1 MKEYKNILG
10 TTEKN
15 KDRYSDD
22 LPYNI
27 PIYKRKPYEM
37 RSLDRELKITSII
50 GKGTASTESYKYYPY
65 EMEDTRLY
73 QFDKITDCV

>member
-1 MKEYKNILG
+1 MKEYKNVLG
-10 TTEKN
+10 TTKKN
-15 KDRYSDD
+15 TQRFSED

-27 PIYKRKPYEM
+27 PIYRRKPYEIKVV
-37 RSLDRELKITSII
+37 DKTD
-50 GKGTASTESYKYYPY
+50 KYYAY

>member
-1 MKEYKNILG
+1 MKEYKNVLG
-10 TTEKN
+10 TTKKN
-15 KDRYSDD
+15 TERFSED

-27 PIYKRKPYEM
+27 PIYKRKPYEIKVVE
-37 RSLDRELKITSII
+37 RD
-50 GKGTASTESYKYYPY
+50 TASTEGHKTDKYYPY

>member
-27 PIYKRKPYEM
+27 PIYKRKPYEIKNVEP
-37 RSLDRELKITSII
+37 S
-50 GKGTASTESYKYYPY
+50 AKYYPY

>member
-1 MKEYKNILG
+1 MKEYKNVLG
-10 TTEKN
+10 TTKKN
-15 KDRYSDD
+15 AQRFSED

-27 PIYKRKPYEM
+27 PIYKRKPYEIKNV
-37 RSLDRELKITSII
+37 E
-50 GKGTASTESYKYYPY
+50 KGDKYYPY